1 MDRMRGSFQTIDQYI
16 TAFPADIQ
24 QKLRE
29 LRAVI
34 AAEAPQATEKIS
46 YAMPTFYLEGNLVH
60 FAAFKHHIGFYPD
73 PSGIEQFKDELAAY
87 RNSKGAVQFPL
98 DRPLPLELIGRI
110 VRYRV
115 EENLRRAAE
124 KRKKKG

>member
-1 MDRMRGSFQTIDQYI
+1 MDKMRGRYQTIDEYI
-16 TAFPADIQ
+16 ADFPADIQ

-34 AAEAPQATEKIS
+34 QAAAPQATEKIS

-87 RNSKGAVQFPL
+87 KNSKGAVQFPL

-110 VRYRV
+110 VRFRV

-124 KRKKKG
+124 KKKKKK